1 MRPSLGAAHVRLRPA
16 AHAPPGRLRSPTM
29 IVAVTFYTFVLA
41 VHIAAIV
48 IAFGVTFAYPV
59 MYAVGIRAEPRSM
72 PGLHRVQDSVGKFVI
87 SPFLGLALLAGV
99 YLASKLHTWSD
110 FYVQWGIGVI
120 VVLGALGGAFFAPR
134 ERRLAELAERD
145 IAAAGGPS
153 AVGEGFAFGDEY
165 RSLRRLIFNVNVA
178 ANVLVLLTIYF
189 MTAQTGA

>member
-1 MRPSLGAAHVRLRPA
+1 VL
-16 AHAPPGRLRSPTM
+16 
-29 IVAVTFYTFVLA
+29 VAVTFYTFALA

-59 MYAVGIRAEPRSM
+59 MYAVGIKSEPRSM
-72 PGLHRVQDSVGKFVI
+72 PGVHRIQDSVGKFVI
-87 SPFLGLALLAGV
+87 SPFLGLALLAGI

-110 FYVQWGIGVI
+110 FYVQWGLGVI
-120 VVLGALGGAFFAPR
+120 LLLGALGGAYFAPR

-145 IAAAGGPS
+145 VAAGDAS
-153 AVGEGFAFGDEY
+153 ASGFAFSAEY
-165 RSLRRLIFNVNVA
+165 RALRTQVFSVNLT

>member
-1 MRPSLGAAHVRLRPA
+1 VL
-16 AHAPPGRLRSPTM
+16 
-29 IVAVTFYTFVLA
+29 VAVTFYTFVLA

-59 MYAVGIRAEPRSM
+59 MYAVGIRSEPRSM
-72 PGLHRVQDSVGKFVI
+72 PGLHRIQDSVGKFII
-87 SPFLGLALLAGV
+87 SPFLGLALLAGI
-99 YLASKLHTWSD
+99 YLTSKLHVWSD
-110 FYVQWGIGVI
+110 FYVQWGLGVI

-145 IAAAGGPS
+145 IAAADQASPGQDVVFS
-153 AVGEGFAFGDEY
+153 ADYKA
-165 RSLRRLIFNVNVA
+165 LRQQLFRVNLA